1 MKNSDPPESDLLKPV
16 LRLFPK
22 KRYRRF
28 QEVPFGRKKIDLW
41 CVSRTEGEAQEVCIE
56 CKVRDWRRALWQAT
70 INFQM
75 AKQSYI
81 AIWHRYIQRVEKQAH
96 LLKQYGVGLISVEP
110 KRAKIIIRSQKKVLR
125 ISKEEKRELYRNLIN
140 V

>member
-1 MKNSDPPESDLLKPV
+1 MHNNDPQEEHLLKPV

-22 KRYRRF
+22 REYHRF
-28 QEVPFGRKKIDLW
+28 KEVPFGRKRIDMW
-41 CVSRTEGEAQEVCIE
+41 CVCKTKESLEVCVE
-56 CKVRDWRRALWQAT
+56 LKVKDWRKALWQAI

-81 AIWHRYIQRVEKQAH
+81 AIWYKYIQRVQKQND
-96 LLKQYGVGLISVEP
+96 LLKQYGVGLISVGP
-110 KRAKIIIRSQKKVLR
+110 RSAKIIIPSKDNVQETWRENKKD
-125 ISKEEKRELYRNLIN
+125 LYKSLIR